1 MTARKPKK
9 HVLSQFMVDDG
20 MQPLDVL
27 MAATRFYLHKG
38 DVASAVRV
46 AETAAMY
53 RHPRYQ
59 AVAVQG
65 DLFGVAGGDA
75 MPAIGADGR
84 PAIVIQWNDGPGQ
97 SQPAASDVIDG
108 SATERRAS
116 DGSADR

>member
-9 HVLSQFMVDDG
+9 HILSQFMVDDG
-20 MQPLDVL
+20 LQPLDVL

-38 DVASAVRV
+38 DIASAVRI

-65 DLFGVAGGDA
+65 QLFDAGSGTQVQ
-75 MPAIGADGR
+75 PAIGPDGR
-84 PAIVIQWNDGPGQ
+84 PLITFAWANA
-97 SQPAASDVIDG
+97 PADTIEGA
-108 SATERRAS
+108 ATESKAS
-116 DGSADR
+116 EGGE